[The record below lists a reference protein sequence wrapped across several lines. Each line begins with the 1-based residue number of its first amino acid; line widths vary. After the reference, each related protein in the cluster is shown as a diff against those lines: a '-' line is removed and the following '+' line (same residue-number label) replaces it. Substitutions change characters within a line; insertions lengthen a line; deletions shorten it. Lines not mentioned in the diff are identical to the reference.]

1 MMTQK
6 MGRPKSVNPKNY
18 ELRTRVDSETNEKIN
33 SFCEQEKITRS
44 IFLRRAIDLILGK
57 TKK

>member
-1 MMTQK
+1 MTQK

>member
-18 ELRTRVDSETNEKIN
+18 ELRTRVDSKTNEEIN